1 MHLSFQRNIGK
12 TDRVIRI
19 SIGVI
24 MIVLAFFDPWAWA
37 GWKKQRYRIF
47 GSGNDHRRDHE
58 LLTLL

>member
-24 MIVLAFFDPWAWA
+24 MIVLALFDPWAWA
-37 GWKKQRYRIF
+37 GWINSVIGFLGAAMIIEGIMNY
-47 GSGNDHRRDHE
+47 
-58 LLTLL
+58 